1 MSFQKFLLLWCFS
14 NIADIECLLE
24 ELLERIIFAFST
36 PNEYRKLN
44 LCFLFAIGCRVGR
57 KYEKSTLGLRL
68 SGFVSKRLFI

>member
-1 MSFQKFLLLWCFS
+1 M
-14 NIADIECLLE
+14 E

-44 LCFLFAIGCRVGR
+44 LCLLFAIGCRVGR